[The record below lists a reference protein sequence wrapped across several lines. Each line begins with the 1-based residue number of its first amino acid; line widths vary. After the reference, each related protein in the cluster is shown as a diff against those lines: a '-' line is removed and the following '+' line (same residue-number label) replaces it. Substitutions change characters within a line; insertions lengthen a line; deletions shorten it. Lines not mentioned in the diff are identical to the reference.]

1 MVPAQP
7 ELVDA
12 FRSVRHRSIGEKVFT
27 GRAGEPLSPQNH
39 SPVDFGR
46 DHRVPT
52 GTGVKGLPRHY
63 LRHSRAR
70 QWLQSGLKV
79 NGVSAWLGHSTV
91 PGCQGTPLRLPG
103 RVRTLTQ
110 CPTAR
115 RSSRTSPAPQAL
127 PLLSH
132 GRRRYPCKHRYA
144 NAPIALRKRTPPRT
158 IFRWFALQLPAM
170 RRL

>member
-46 DHRVPT
+46 DHRVAT
-52 GTGVKGLPRHY
+52 GTGVKGPPRHY

-91 PGCQGTPLRLPG
+91 PGCQGTALRLPG

-115 RSSRTSPAPQAL
+115 RSSRTSLL
-127 PLLSH
+127 PRHFRCSVTAVDAILVGTDMQMHLSPCESGHLQGQYSGGLLDD
-132 GRRRYPCKHRYA
+132 YQP
-144 NAPIALRKRTPPRT
+144 
-158 IFRWFALQLPAM
+158 
-170 RRL
+170 